1 MSAHRR
7 GVGTPWTARAP
18 SASTPSAGSSPCS
31 PRAERE
37 LRLRRR
43 RQPHDNL
50 HRYYNPETARYTSP
64 DPLGL
69 APVLNNETY
78 VHNPHT
84 WSGHLG
90 LSPHRGDRRSGRP
103 ETPKPPELVTIR
115 HFTNKES

>member
-1 MSAHRR
+1 M
-7 GVGTPWTARAP
+7 
-18 SASTPSAGSSPCS
+18 
-31 PRAERE
+31 
-37 LRLRRR
+37 
-43 RQPHDNL
+43 
-50 HRYYNPETARYTSP
+50 
-64 DPLGL
+64 
-69 APVLNNETY
+69 LNNETY